1 MKNNNPIIQCH
12 GLYKSFHHHPIL
24 ENIHF
29 NVQKGHI
36 FTLLGPNGTG
46 KTTLIKILSSLITP
60 TSGRVSIL
68 GQDMAGNQLQVRK
81 KIGMVSSES
90 RSFYWRL
97 TARRNLEFFGALYG
111 LDKAACKNRMDALLG
126 RLGQEK
132 LKDIQ
137 IRNCSAGMR
146 QILSLIRGLLHDP
159 EVLLLD
165 EPTRSLSPE
174 AAKQVCLLIKEM
186 AHTRK
191 KTILMSSHNLQEAT
205 LLSDRMAIIR
215 SGRLVAVGT
224 PDDLKAQ
231 IGLSQDVPFDQV
243 YEKFIEKGTM
253 A

>member
-1 MKNNNPIIQCH
+1 
-12 GLYKSFHHHPIL
+12 
-24 ENIHF
+24 
-29 NVQKGHI
+29 
-36 FTLLGPNGTG
+36 
-46 KTTLIKILSSLITP
+46 
-60 TSGRVSIL
+60 
-68 GQDMAGNQLQVRK
+68 
-81 KIGMVSSES
+81 
-90 RSFYWRL
+90 
-97 TARRNLEFFGALYG
+97 
-111 LDKAACKNRMDALLG
+111 
-126 RLGQEK
+126 
-132 LKDIQ
+132 
-137 IRNCSAGMR
+137 MR

-186 AHTRK
+186 AHTRR

-205 LLSDRMAIIR
+205 LLSDRMAIIQ